1 MRGAGA
7 APMTDQ
13 LAFEVRILELKQ
25 RARTLRKNIIT
36 MTTEAGSGHPGP
48 ALSLVEII
56 TALYFAEMRYDPAQP
71 DMMERDR
78 FVLSKGHGVPALYG
92 ALVEAGFVLADEMKR
107 FRHADGLLAGHP
119 CVKTPGVDACS
130 GSLGTGLSIACGMA
144 KGAKMRGS
152 AARVYAVVGDG
163 ESDEGQI
170 WEAALFA
177 AHHRLDNLVAFTDRN
192 KLQYSGRTCDV
203 LELEPLADK
212 WRAFG
217 WAVWEIDG
225 HDLEAILKALHEAR
239 DVSGQ
244 PKMIIAHTVK
254 GKGISFMEG
263 SQKYH
268 GKPASAEE
276 GRRAL
281 LELEERPL

>member
-1 MRGAGA
+1 
-7 APMTDQ
+7 MTEHTVP
-13 LAFEVRILELKQ
+13 AVRILELKAH
-25 RARTLRKNIIT
+25 ARTLRKNIII

-56 TALYFAEMRYDPAQP
+56 TALYFSEMRYDPTRP
-71 DMMERDR
+71 EMMGRDR
-78 FVLSKGHGVPALYG
+78 FVLSKGHGAPALYG
-92 ALVEAGFVLADEMKR
+92 ALVAAGFVSADEMQR

-119 CVKTPGVDACS
+119 CIKTPGVDACS

-144 KGAKMRGS
+144 QGAKMRGS
-152 AARVYAVVGDG
+152 GARVFAVVGDG

-177 AHHRLDNLVAFTDRN
+177 AHHGLDNLVVFTDRN
-192 KLQYSGRTCDV
+192 KLQYSGKTSDV
-203 LELEPLADK
+203 LRLEPLADK

-225 HDLEAILKALHEAR
+225 HDLEAILRSLEEAR
-239 DVSGQ
+239 GIAGQ

-268 GKPASAEE
+268 GKPTTAEE

-281 LELEERPL
+281 LELEEKPL

>member
-1 MRGAGA
+1 MSESG
-7 APMTDQ
+7 TKV
-13 LAFEVRILELKQ
+13 LKLKQ
-25 RARTLRKNIIT
+25 RARAIRKYIIT
-36 MTTEAGSGHPGP
+36 MTTESGSGHPGP

-56 TALYFAEMRYDPAQP
+56 AALYFAEMRYDPAQP
-71 DMMERDR
+71 DKIDRDR

-92 ALVEAGFVLADEMKR
+92 ALIAAGFVSPQEMKR

-119 CVKTPGVDACS
+119 CLKTPGVDACS

-152 AARVYAVVGDG
+152 SARVFAVVGDG

-177 AHHRLDNLVAFTDRN
+177 AHQRLDNLLVFTDRN
-192 KLQYSGRTCDV
+192 KLQYSGSTSDV
-203 LELEPLADK
+203 LRLEPLADK

-225 HDLEAILKALHEAR
+225 HDFADILGSLQEAR
-239 DVSGQ
+239 DVYGR

-268 GKPASAEE
+268 GKPASPEE

-281 LELEERPL
+281 LELEEKPL